1 MYQSELKLDKI
12 QLRIIAGN
20 RFEKTKYQIVLQ
32 YLPTAYK
39 YILNVGMYQ

>member
-12 QLRIIAGN
+12 QLGIIAGN

-32 YLPTAYK
+32 
-39 YILNVGMYQ
+39 